1 MSKFTQGK
9 WCIDRFEDIVD
20 EHGGY
25 IAQLHERF
33 DNTDEEKQANS
44 RLIAAAPPMYE
55 MMKNLVNVLAV
66 HAYTEGEAVKISQL
80 LTRIDSTEE

>member
-9 WCIDRFEDIVD
+9 WSIDWFGDIVD
-20 EHGGY
+20 ERGSY

-44 RLIAAAPPMYE
+44 RLIAAAPTD
-55 MMKNLVNVLAV
+55 VLN
-66 HAYTEGEAVKISQL
+66 ENIRLRERIQQL
-80 LTRIDSTEE
+80 KRW